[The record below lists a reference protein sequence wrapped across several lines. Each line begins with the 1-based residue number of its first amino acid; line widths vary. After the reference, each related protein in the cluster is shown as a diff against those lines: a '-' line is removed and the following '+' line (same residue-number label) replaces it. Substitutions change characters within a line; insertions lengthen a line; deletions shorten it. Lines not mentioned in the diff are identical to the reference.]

1 VSTIV
6 NPGTTPQ
13 VYTIEGHT
21 IAAGDRVEGVDL
33 DEVGQAAVD
42 DGRLRVLE
50 EEKRSGARKSTKDK
64 AGDSGSADAEL
75 TTSSAR
81 RSGDTPS

>member
-1 VSTIV
+1 MSTIV

-13 VYTIEGHT
+13 VYTTEGHT
-21 IAAGDRVEGVDL
+21 IAAGDRLEGVDL

-42 DGRLRVLE
+42 GGRLRVLE
-50 EEKRSGARKSTKDK
+50 EKKSGTRKSTKDK
-64 AGDSGSADAEL
+64 ASDGDPTDAES